1 MTNEENQKFTKLHK
15 FLFTD
20 DKYKYM
26 KSKSKLL
33 YAIITERQS
42 LSLNDVKKHKDQS
55 QFLDE
60 NKRLFSIYSNS
71 DLKNLLNVSEPT
83 IIKLKKELIRHGL
96 LEEMRIANSCNRLY
110 PKKPYDEYF
119 YANDIDEFYRLPHA
133 LFDNPLYNEMS
144 ADSIIAYACY
154 LGRYEYSAYK
164 KQFLDKNNNIYFI
177 YTNEELA
184 SLLNVE
190 RRKISKIKYELSF
203 YNLLSVKPSNRAD
216 FLYINLPKASNDKE
230 LKKMHIGNLKKCTL
244 GTKKNAHWEL
254 KKMHTSYTY
263 LSNTYLSNTY
273 LSNTTTKQDYSL
285 KTNVNQK
292 KENSGSSLN
301 KNNKNKSL
309 LNQIQNEFNIK
320 LTKQYQK
327 TLIDLFNSFD
337 KDVIEY
343 AIEYTS
349 LNATSPKQ
357 YLVSIL
363 KNWIKADIKTVKQ
376 AKAFKQVTKNNQKL
390 ESKEMTPQWL
400 LDRKEQTNKDSEII
414 INQDEYEYYQNV
426 MYELDSLIQNKFEK
440 DLKEIKE
447 LNKDVELI
455 CNVELNK
462 LSEEE
467 KQECFENKQ
476 QFINKKL
483 AMVNKVVEFKKSLRQ
498 RWEG

>member
-1 MTNEENQKFTKLHK
+1 MPKEENQKFTKLHK

-20 DKYKYM
+20 ENYKYM

-42 LSLNDVKKHKDQS
+42 LSLTDVKKNKDQS

-60 NKRLFSIYSNS
+60 NNRLFSVYSNS

-83 IIKLKKELIRHGL
+83 IIKLKKELISNGL
-96 LEEMRIANSCNRLY
+96 LEETRIANACNRLY
-110 PKKPYDEYF
+110 PKKPFDEYF
-119 YANDIDEFYRLPHA
+119 YLNDIDEFYRLPHA

-154 LGRYEYSAYK
+154 LGRYEYSVYK
-164 KQFLDKNNNIYFI
+164 KQFFDKDNNIYFI

-184 SLLNVE
+184 NLLNVE
-190 RRKISKIKYELSF
+190 RRKISKIKNELCF
-203 YNLLSVKPSNRAD
+203 YNLLDVKPSNRAD
-216 FLYINLPKASNDKE
+216 ILYIKLPKTSDDKE

-263 LSNTYLSNTY
+263 LSYTYLSDIDF
-273 LSNTTTKQDYSL
+273 SDTTTKENDYF
-285 KTNVNQK
+285 KTNVK
-292 KENSGSSLN
+292 KETKKSGSDFYI
-301 KNNKNKSL
+301 NNKNKTL
-309 LNQIQNEFNIK
+309 LKQIQNEFNIE

-327 TLIDLFNSFD
+327 ILINLFNDLD

-349 LNATSPKQ
+349 LKATSPKQ
-357 YLVSIL
+357 YLVCIL
-363 KNWIKADIKTVKQ
+363 KNWIKADVKTVKQ
-376 AKAFKQVTKNNQKL
+376 AKAFKQFTKNNKKL

-400 LDRKEQTNKDSEII
+400 LESKKKDNTDNEMIISE
-414 INQDEYEYYQNV
+414 DDYEYYQNV
-426 MYELDSLIQNKFEK
+426 MRELDNSIRNEFEK

-447 LNKDVELI
+447 LNKDVEHI
-455 CNVELNK
+455 CNVELDK
-462 LSEEE
+462 LSEKE

-483 AMVNKVVEFKKSLRQ
+483 EMVSKVVEFRKGLNQ
-498 RWEG
+498 RWE